1 MSYCLAIHTKF
12 GLVLASDSR
21 TNAGLD
27 QANVARKLYTFVK
40 PGERVFVLLTS
51 GGLSLS
57 QSVLAL
63 LQSDYNTG
71 IGLARVSTMYDA
83 ARCVGEAVRAVATRD
98 REHLEKDKI
107 GFNVNFLVGGQIGQ
121 QPHEL
126 YLIYPQGN
134 PLRATPDC
142 PFLQIGES
150 KYGRPILDRAV
161 KYDSTSLEQA
171 TKLALISLDSTMRS
185 NLTVG
190 PPIDLAVYH
199 AGELRLRQQIRL
211 SADDPQLLAIRTQ
224 WEQELGAASQR
235 LPAVRFPDE
244 YATARG
250 PMPTAD

>member
-1 MSYCLAIHTKF
+1 MSYCVAIHTRF
-12 GLVLASDSR
+12 GIVFASDSR

-27 QANVARKLYTFVK
+27 QANVARKLYTFAE

-63 LQSDYNTG
+63 LRSEYDSG
-71 IGLARVSTMYDA
+71 GGMASAATMYDA
-83 ARCVGEAVRAVATRD
+83 ARCVGEAVRTVAARD
-98 REHLEKDKI
+98 REFLERDKI
-107 GFNVNFLVGGQIGQ
+107 GFNVNFLIGGQIGR

-134 PLRATPDC
+134 PLQATPDC

-161 KYDSTSLEQA
+161 KYDTTSLEQA

-199 AGELRLRQQIRL
+199 ADELRLRQQIRL
-211 SADDPQLLAIRTQ
+211 AADDPQLLTIRTQ
-224 WEQELGAASQR
+224 WEQELRAASQR
-235 LPAVRFPDE
+235 LPAIQFP
-244 YATARG
+244 AG
-250 PMPTAD
+250 

>member
-1 MSYCLAIHTKF
+1 MSYCLAIYTKL

-63 LQSDYNTG
+63 LQSDYNAG
-71 IGLARVSTMYDA
+71 YGLANVATMYDA
-83 ARCVGEAVRAVATRD
+83 ARCVGEAVRAVAARD
-98 REHLEKDKI
+98 RQFLERDNI
-107 GFNVNFLVGGQIGQ
+107 GFNVNFLVGGQIDQ

-134 PLRATPDC
+134 PLQATPDC

-161 KYDSTSLEQA
+161 KYDGTSLEQA

-199 AGELRLRQQIRL
+199 ANELRLRQQIRL

-224 WEQELGAASQR
+224 WEQELRSASQR
-235 LPAVRFPDE
+235 LPVIQFPGE
-244 YATARG
+244 YS
-250 PMPTAD
+250 

>member
-1 MSYCLAIHTKF
+1 MSYCVAIHTKSGIVF
-12 GLVLASDSR
+12 ASDSR

-27 QANVARKLYTFVK
+27 QANVARKLYPFAR

-57 QSVLAL
+57 QSVIAL
-63 LQSDYNTG
+63 LRSEYDAG
-71 IGLARVSTMYDA
+71 GGLAAAATMYDA
-83 ARCVGEAVRAVATRD
+83 ARCVGEAVRAVAARD
-98 REHLEKDKI
+98 REFLERDKI
-107 GFNVNFLVGGQIGQ
+107 GFNVNFLIGGQIGR

-134 PLRATPDC
+134 PLQATPDC

-199 AGELRLRQQIRL
+199 ADELRLRQQVRL
-211 SADDPQLLAIRTQ
+211 GADDPQLLAIRTQ
-224 WEQELGAASQR
+224 WEQELRAASQR
-235 LPAVRFPDE
+235 LPAIQFPGE
-244 YATARG
+244 RG
-250 PMPTAD
+250 A

>member
-1 MSYCLAIHTKF
+1 MSYCVAILTKA

-27 QANVARKLYTFVK
+27 QANVARKLTAFAT
-40 PGERVFVLLTS
+40 PGERAFVLLTS

-57 QSVLAL
+57 QSVLAVL
-63 LQSDYNTG
+63 AGEYAAGQ
-71 IGLARVSTMYDA
+71 GLASAATMYDA
-83 ARCVGEAVRAVATRD
+83 ARCVGDAVRAVAARD
-98 REHLEKDKI
+98 REFLEKDKI
-107 GFNVNFLVGGQIGQ
+107 AFNVNFLIGGQVGP

-134 PLRATPDC
+134 PLRATPEC

-161 KYDSTSLEQA
+161 RYESTSLAQA

-190 PPIDLAVYH
+190 PPIDLVVYH
-199 AGELRLRQQIRL
+199 AGELVIRQQL
-211 SADDPQLLAIRTQ
+211 TLGADDPQLLAIRTQ
-224 WEQELGAASQR
+224 WEQELRAASQR
-235 LPAVRFPDE
+235 LPEIRFP
-244 YATARG
+244 
-250 PMPTAD
+250 

>member
-1 MSYCLAIHTKF
+1 MSYCVAILTKA

-27 QANVARKLYTFVK
+27 QANVARKLYPFAT
-40 PGERVFVLLTS
+40 PGERAFVLLTS

-57 QSVLAL
+57 QSVLAVL
-63 LQSDYNTG
+63 TG
-71 IGLARVSTMYDA
+71 EYAAGQGLAAAATMYDA
-83 ARCVGEAVRAVATRD
+83 ARVVGDAVRAVAARD
-98 REHLEKDKI
+98 REFLEKDKI
-107 GFNVNFLVGGQIGQ
+107 AFNVNFLIGGQIGT

-134 PLRATPDC
+134 PLRATPEC

-161 KYDSTSLEQA
+161 RYESTSLAQA

-190 PPIDLAVYH
+190 PPIDLVVYH
-199 AGELRLRQQIRL
+199 AGELAIRQQL
-211 SADDPQLLAIRTQ
+211 TLGADDPQLLAIRTQ
-224 WEQELGAASQR
+224 WEQELRAASQR
-235 LPAVRFPDE
+235 LPEIRFP
-244 YATARG
+244 
-250 PMPTAD
+250 